1 MDILSSPDANSLHAI
16 RATWCDLGNQIRC
29 KGVHKDS
36 IGDHFEV
43 FIAAGAQGAPA
54 TMDTVLPDT
63 GLTPVGEVALVP
75 DWNTLRAL
83 PFAPG
88 HARVMCDMQ
97 LDGRPWELCPREL
110 VRRLQRELQS
120 QHGLTMTAAFENEFY
135 LLKPEGQLIEQ
146 SNFASTYSLN
156 RNRAFLDE
164 LIGMLLAQRMG
175 VQQFHAEAGP
185 GQLEISIHHAG
196 ALHAAD
202 HQVAVRETV
211 HAVAELHGLRANF
224 LPKPFADQAG
234 SGCHLHVGLED
245 QDGNSRLDKPIAR
258 SFMAGVLEH
267 LDALLAITAGIPN
280 SHLRLVPNS
289 WSGAFRCWGV
299 QNREAALRLPASPGH
314 FELKAVDATANPYLA
329 VAGVLACG
337 LNGIH
342 RQLELPRPIEV
353 DPFTLPE
360 AQRPP
365 RLPVSATAAL
375 DAFERDPVLPKAL
388 GNAVTKAFVAI
399 RRAEIATLEQLG
411 PEGEVRLL
419 SSRY

>member
-1 MDILSSPDANSLHAI
+1 MDILSSPDALSLHAI

-29 KGVHKDS
+29 KAVHKDS
-36 IGDHFEV
+36 ILDEFEV
-43 FIAAGAQGAPA
+43 FIAAGAQGAPS

-75 DWNTLRAL
+75 DWSTLRAL

-88 HARVMCDMQ
+88 HARVMCDMHR
-97 LDGRPWELCPREL
+97 DGQPWELCPREL
-110 VRRLQRELQS
+110 VRRLQRELQGG
-120 QHGLTMTAAFENEFY
+120 HGLTMTAAFENEFY
-135 LLKPEGQLIEQ
+135 LLRPEGHLIEQ

-164 LIGMLLAQRMG
+164 LVEMLLGQRMG

-185 GQLEISIHHAG
+185 GQLELSIGHAG

-211 HAVAELHGLRANF
+211 HAVAENHGLRANF
-224 LPKPFADQAG
+224 LPKPLADQAG

-245 QDGNSRLDKPIAR
+245 NEGHSSLDKPVAR

-267 LDALLAITAGIPN
+267 LDGLLAITAGLPN
-280 SHLRLVPNS
+280 SHLRLVPS
-289 WSGAFRCWGV
+289 AWSGAFKCWGV

-329 VAGVLACG
+329 VAAVLACG
-337 LNGIH
+337 LNGIL
-342 RQLELPRPIEV
+342 RQLELPPPVEV
-353 DPFTLPE
+353 DPFSLPE
-360 AQRPP
+360 DKRPP
-365 RLPVSATAAL
+365 RLPLSATLAL
-375 DAFERDPVLPKAL
+375 DAFERDPVLPKAFGPAL
-388 GNAVTKAFVAI
+388 SKAFVAV

-419 SSRY
+419 SSRF

>member
-1 MDILSSPDANSLHAI
+1 
-16 RATWCDLGNQIRC
+16 
-29 KGVHKDS
+29 VHKDS

-43 FIAAGAQGAPA
+43 FIAAGAQGAPS
-54 TMDTVLPDT
+54 TMDTVLPET

-88 HARVMCDMQ
+88 HARVMCDMHK
-97 LDGRPWELCPREL
+97 DGHPWELCPREL

-120 QHGLTMTAAFENEFY
+120 QHGMMMTAAFENEFY
-135 LLKPEGQLIEQ
+135 LLRPEGHFVDQ

-156 RNRAFLDE
+156 RHRVVLDE
-164 LIGMLLAQRMG
+164 IIQMLLGQRMG

-185 GQLEISIHHAG
+185 GQLEISVHHAG

-211 HAVAELHGLRANF
+211 HAVAEQHGLRANF
-224 LPKPFADQAG
+224 LPKPFPDQAG
-234 SGCHLHVGLED
+234 NGCHLHVGLED
-245 QDGNSRLDKPIAR
+245 QEGHSRLDKPLAR
-258 SFMAGVLEH
+258 QFMAGVLEH
-267 LDALLAITAGIPN
+267 LDALVAITAGLPN

-289 WSGAFRCWGV
+289 WSGAYRCWGV

-337 LNGIH
+337 LNGIL
-342 RQLELPRPIEV
+342 RQLELPRPYEV
-353 DPFTLPE
+353 DPFSLPE
-360 AQRPP
+360 DKRPP
-365 RLPVSATAAL
+365 RLPTSASQAL
-375 DAFERDPVLPKAL
+375 DAFERDPVLPKAFGPAL
-388 GNAVTKAFVAI
+388 TKAFVAV
-399 RRAEIATLEQLG
+399 RRAEVAMLEQLG

-419 SSRY
+419 STRF